1 MSRGVIVM
9 PRISKSRL
17 LATSAVVGLSIGQI
31 AAPAAAQ
38 LSFGI
43 HNDQPELL
51 EIVVAEEDPDVEGL
65 DIGIY
70 ADNGPV
76 TVDNAGAIRGLGTSI
91 GSAESRPSGGIVLA
105 QPGRPE
111 ERRGG
116 KRGGRKSRT

>member
-1 MSRGVIVM
+1 M

-43 HNDQPELL
+43 HNDQPALL

-76 TVDNAGAIRGLGTSI
+76 TVDHAGEIRGLGTSL
-91 GSAESRPSGGIVLA
+91 GSAESRPD
-105 QPGRPE
+105 
-111 ERRGG
+111 
-116 KRGGRKSRT
+116 RKSPPLNSLH